1 MASRVEKM
9 RKLRLKWFR
18 HVKRSVDALMRR
30 RERLAMVGI
39 RRGRD
44 KLKKYWWE
52 VIRKDNVHLGL
63 LRT

>member
-1 MASRVEKM
+1 M

>member
-1 MASRVEKM
+1 MASRVGKM

-18 HVKRSVDALMRR
+18 HVKRSVDALVRR

-44 KLKKYWWE
+44 KLKKNWWE